1 MHSETAQTPT
11 LPSNGPALPRIVVLD
26 GGTLNPGDNPWTDL
40 MSHGDVQ
47 IYERSSP
54 AEAVLRSQGAV
65 IVVVN
70 KIRLGPEFFRQS
82 PSVRFVAVSATGWD
96 CVDAASAREAGVVV
110 SNVPVYG
117 TDSVA
122 QFTLALIL
130 ELSSHVGLHHQAV
143 QSGHWSRSPDFSF
156 WNCQLTELAGT
167 TLGLVGFGRI
177 GQRVAELAHAFGMNV
192 VACSE
197 SRRNTPS
204 WHPFQWAALP
214 DLLQQ
219 SDVVSLHCPL
229 TDSTRG
235 LINRDRLSLMRS
247 SAILINTA
255 RGGLVIEQDLADSL
269 NAGRLAAAGL
279 DVVSREPIEPD
290 NPLLTARNCLI
301 TPHIAWATLA
311 ARRRLLAATVSNV
324 AGFLNGTPQNVV
336 CPAE

>member
-1 MHSETAQTPT
+1 
-11 LPSNGPALPRIVVLD
+11 
-26 GGTLNPGDNPWTDL
+26 
-40 MSHGDVQ
+40 
-47 IYERSSP
+47 
-54 AEAVLRSQGAV
+54 
-65 IVVVN
+65 
-70 KIRLGPEFFRQS
+70 
-82 PSVRFVAVSATGWD
+82 
-96 CVDAASAREAGVVV
+96 
-110 SNVPVYG
+110 
-117 TDSVA
+117 
-122 QFTLALIL
+122 
-130 ELSSHVGLHHQAV
+130 
-143 QSGHWSRSPDFSF
+143 
-156 WNCQLTELAGT
+156 
-167 TLGLVGFGRI
+167 
-177 GQRVAELAHAFGMNV
+177 MNV

-336 CPAE
+336 CRAE